1 MVECVAWDDVV
12 LGSSPRFLNYVESSS
27 DGRTPDCDSG
37 CRGFKSRLSPHM
49 ISFGD
54 VKCMPL
60 FKGVFI
66 LRDGRPGVIP
76 GRRHIRFYLQ
86 NKNASPLMTLTESVD
101 SRRQLWLRL
110 YEIRNTL
117 MKVRNN
123 NMIQCSYPL

>member
-1 MVECVAWDDVV
+1 MVECVTWTDVV

-37 CRGFKSRLSPHM
+37 CRGFKSRLSPH

-54 VKCMPL
+54 VKRMPL

-76 GRRHIRFYLQ
+76 GRRHLIHE
-86 NKNASPLMTLTESVD
+86 NKTTSPLTTLTESVD